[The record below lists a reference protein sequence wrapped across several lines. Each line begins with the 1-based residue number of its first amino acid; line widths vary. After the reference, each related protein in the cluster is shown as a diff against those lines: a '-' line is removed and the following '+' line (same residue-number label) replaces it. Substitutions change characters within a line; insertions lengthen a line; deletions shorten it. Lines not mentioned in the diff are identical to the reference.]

1 MRNRRWKE
9 HPRQFSGWTI
19 CLQCRRHRRQ
29 EFDSWAG
36 KILWSRARQPTLGFL
51 PRIPRKEEPGGL
63 QFIGSWRVRHD
74 WINWGTGMQYSDLV
88 LRFWKTWYLK
98 GKWEWGCPR
107 RGKLILT
114 VNPLSF
120 LCLKKMIK
128 QTNKLRFVKVCGF
141 PWNFLISL
149 SKCSHKINRVRSI
162 LVYFFKNKTQS
173 HEVTCL
179 KNIVATE
186 RKFEPGKLIRFHLP
200 FLITVLFNI
209 FAHLKWINSLQIL

>member
-1 MRNRRWKE
+1 MTESTEVPVCSTQTWYWGFGKLDTWKE
-9 HPRQFSGWTI
+9 SENG
-19 CLQCRRHRRQ
+19 
-29 EFDSWAG
+29 
-36 KILWSRARQPTLGFL
+36 
-51 PRIPRKEEPGGL
+51 
-63 QFIGSWRVRHD
+63 
-74 WINWGTGMQYSDLV
+74 
-88 LRFWKTWYLK
+88 
-98 GKWEWGCPR
+98 WGCPR